1 MARNSTRSV
10 VRCSIQL
17 VDETDGNY
25 AFGHLSLREALALAT
40 TLPGNVRITFD
51 QSLAGQTIR
60 LPIAGTLHQPKIDA
74 REVQRLAG
82 RVVEDTA
89 KGMLHKEI
97 GRQLDKLFGPASGRP

>member
-1 MARNSTRSV
+1 LELAFPDVTVRTYGSVGLDQSLAVMAEMPVPSKWVGTN
-10 VRCSIQL
+10 
-17 VDETDGNY
+17 
-25 AFGHLSLREALALAT
+25 AL
-40 TLPGNVRITFD
+40 G

-60 LPIAGTLHQPKIDA
+60 LPIGGTLHQPKIDA